1 MEEVKSTPEVTEES
15 EISEGVGEIDVAF
28 ATDHD
33 YIQSAYFA
41 LASIQD
47 IDTMILNKAD
57 ETRVKRIRRQSL
69 RIISECLNTLYDEI
83 FEDPEATEP
92 EKNEY

>member
-15 EISEGVGEIDVAF
+15 ESSEGLGEIDVAF

-83 FEDPEATEP
+83 FEDPETTEP

>member
-1 MEEVKSTPEVTEES
+1 MEKIIINEGPEVEATNDAVDES
-15 EISEGVGEIDVAF
+15 QEIDVAF

-41 LASIQD
+41 LASVAD
-47 IDTMILNKAD
+47 VDAMILSKAD
-57 ETRVKRIRRQSL
+57 EIRVKRIRRQSL

-83 FEDPEATEP
+83 FDDGADPVTD
-92 EKNEY
+92 

>member
-1 MEEVKSTPEVTEES
+1 MEKVIVSEGPEVEATNEAVEES
-15 EISEGVGEIDVAF
+15 EQIDVAF

-41 LASIQD
+41 LQSVAD
-47 IDTMILNKAD
+47 VDAMILSKAD
-57 ETRVKRIRRQSL
+57 EIRVKRIRRQSL

-83 FEDPEATEP
+83 FDDGVDPVAD
-92 EKNEY
+92 

>member
-1 MEEVKSTPEVTEES
+1 MEKVIVNEGPEVEATNNEVEES
-15 EISEGVGEIDVAF
+15 DEIEVAF

-41 LASIQD
+41 MASVAD
-47 IDTMILNKAD
+47 VDAMILSKAD
-57 ETRVKRIRRQSL
+57 EIRVKRIRRQSL

-83 FEDPEATEP
+83 FDDGADNT
-92 EKNEY
+92 ND

>member
-1 MEEVKSTPEVTEES
+1 MEKVIVNEGPEVEATNNEVEES
-15 EISEGVGEIDVAF
+15 EQIEVAF

-41 LASIQD
+41 MASVAD
-47 IDTMILNKAD
+47 VDAMILSKAD
-57 ETRVKRIRRQSL
+57 EIRVKRIRRQSL

-83 FEDPEATEP
+83 FDDGNDVAAD
-92 EKNEY
+92 